1 MLLLIVPVKLTRA
14 SGDQTVREGRSTTLF
29 CEGTGKPTPNITLT
43 RVLKDGSDG
52 ETLPQ
57 RFTYNF
63 PNINRNASGT
73 YRCKAENE
81 YETVSQVFEVIVICK
96 YVKSFLCVY
105 VQNTKITS
113 WKVRAYGIYAHLFFR
128 IKKTN

>member
-1 MLLLIVPVKLTRA
+1 MMNCLIRILYYLLIVPVKLTHV
-14 SGDQTVREGRSTTLF
+14 SGDHTALEGSNITLF

-43 RVLKDGSDG
+43 RVLKDGSIG

-57 RFTYNF
+57 RLTYYF

-81 YETVSQVFEVIVICK
+81 NETVSQAFKVNVICK
-96 YVKSFLCVY
+96 YVANLLCIY
-105 VQNTKITS
+105 LQNT
-113 WKVRAYGIYAHLFFR
+113 
-128 IKKTN
+128 